1 MVLLLGDA
9 IDVDMVAT
17 DPLKENGYEF
27 LHMYIF
33 IIFVA
38 LAIATLK
45 AMAYLLGEHQTMRKE
60 IVT

>member
-1 MVLLLGDA
+1 MVLLLGDT

-17 DPLKENGYEF
+17 DPLKRKW
-27 LHMYIF
+27 LLVSTYIF

-45 AMAYLLGEHQTMRKE
+45 AML
-60 IVT
+60 

>member
-33 IIFVA
+33 IS
-38 LAIATLK
+38 
-45 AMAYLLGEHQTMRKE
+45 LLEKFL
-60 IVT
+60 